1 MSPRRSDSR
10 DRMLRGASELLREY
24 GAGATSIDRVLART
38 GAPRGSVYHH
48 FPGGRAQLVEE
59 AVTRS
64 GDHML
69 RRIDA
74 AMEAGDP
81 LEAVDSFFALWREL
95 LTESG
100 YRVGCP
106 IVAVAAETNDEAPQL
121 ARSAAAVFAR
131 WQEALAA
138 HFHRHGL
145 PLPRSTRLAA
155 FVIAALEGAVI
166 MSRAGRTTAP
176 LDAAAAEMREL
187 LTHAFHDQ

>member
-10 DRMLRGASELLREY
+10 ERMLRGASELLREY

-74 AMEAGDP
+74 AMEAEDP
-81 LEAVDSFFALWREL
+81 LDAVDSFFALWRERL
-95 LTESG
+95 AESG

-145 PLPRSTRLAA
+145 PQPRSTRLAA